1 MGSVMRRSVFCLLL
15 ALWPSIAFAIDP
27 LTLFLL
33 RMLRDQIIS
42 SGMES
47 AIDGAKRNE
56 PPSILMIPRA
66 PYDLDDQELRALIDE
81 GFVHL
86 SSAQRS
92 EVYAGVKR
100 ILSNPENAAM
110 RPYLVQELAV
120 KASAVRQAHE
130 QLAKLSQA
138 QKAALAAEARAE
150 YEKLPPDER
159 QQMFQVLQSGVVP
172 LPRDLND
179 MILAEFGSV
188 QAASAAQ

>member
-1 MGSVMRRSVFCLLL
+1 MRRSVFCLLL
-15 ALWPSIAFAIDP
+15 ALWPSIVFAIDP

-42 SGMES
+42 SGMEA
-47 AIDGAKRNE
+47 AIDGAQRNE
-56 PPSILMIPRA
+56 RPSIPVTPPA
-66 PYDLDDQELRALIDE
+66 PYDLDDRQLRTLIDE

-86 SSAQRS
+86 SSAQRDA
-92 EVYAGVKR
+92 VFAGVKR
-100 ILSNPENAAM
+100 TLSKPENAAI

-130 QLAKLSQA
+130 QLANLSQA
-138 QKAALAAEARAE
+138 QKGAIAAEARAE

-159 QQMFQVLQSGVVP
+159 RQMFQMLQSGAVP

-188 QAASAAQ
+188 QAAAGAR